1 MYNISFIGAGN
12 LAFRLSLALHQAGH
26 RIEFILNR
34 SHENGIK
41 LQNVLAKSGSHAQF
55 TDDPSKL
62 LSSDIILLAVSDSA
76 IAEYVDHFSKII
88 RERRELTLQKDGAYA
103 PPLFLHSSGATDIS
117 VFEEFNTDNYGV
129 FYPLMTLSKS
139 KGIDFNIVPFILEA
153 SSEYVKQ
160 VLKELAVSLKSEY
173 IFTSSHERLK
183 LHTAA
188 VFSTNFVNHMLTI
201 AFEISGDAHNYLLP
215 TTMESIRKCFLLSP
229 DKVQTGPALRGDIQT
244 MQKHLDILD
253 ELGMTQEKELYEII
267 SKSIIERNDELQDKT
282 E

>member
-1 MYNISFIGAGN
+1 MYSISFIGAGN

-41 LQNVLAKSGSHAQF
+41 LQNALARNGSQVHF
-55 TDDPSKL
+55 TDDPCKL
-62 LSSDIILLAVSDSA
+62 LESDIIIFAVSDSV
-76 IAEYVDHFSKII
+76 IGKYVEQFKEII
-88 RERRELTLQKDGAYA
+88 LQRERKLTPRKDGTYKY
-103 PPLFLHSSGATDIS
+103 PIFLHSSGATDMSI
-117 VFEEFNTDNYGV
+117 FEELKTDNYGV

-188 VFSTNFVNHMLTI
+188 VFSTNFVNHILAI
-201 AFEISGDAHNYLLP
+201 AFEISGDAHNYLLQPQWRASGSVFYSRP
-215 TTMESIRKCFLLSP
+215 TRYRP
-229 DKVQTGPALRGDIQT
+229 DQP
-244 MQKHLDILD
+244 
-253 ELGMTQEKELYEII
+253 
-267 SKSIIERNDELQDKT
+267 
-282 E
+282 